1 MDSSKGKEQGLEGI
15 TTSKAEIRSTKD
27 GSLIQPKTITP
38 LNVDGMVGNFFSVNV
53 GNDPKKVQLIFN
65 GLTDLS
71 NKKADN
77 GSGLV
82 SAQKKEVNSSATSNS
97 DQNTQPNQDLNLTKV
112 NKQTKEPLNLVPVQ
126 KGENK

>member
-97 DQNTQPNQDLNLTKV
+97 DQNTQPSQDLNLTKV

>member
-1 MDSSKGKEQGLEGI
+1 MNSSKGKDQGLEGI
-15 TTSKAEIRSTKD
+15 TTSKAELRSTKD

-38 LNVDGMVGNFFSVNV
+38 LNVDGMVGNFFSINV

-71 NKKADN
+71 NKKAGN
-77 GSGLV
+77 GTGLV

-97 DQNTQPNQDLNLTKV
+97 DQNTQPSQDLNLTKV

>member
-1 MDSSKGKEQGLEGI
+1 MNSSKGKDQGLEGI
-15 TTSKAEIRSTKD
+15 TTSKAELRSTKD

-71 NKKADN
+71 NKKAGN
-77 GSGLV
+77 GTGLV
-82 SAQKKEVNSSATSNS
+82 SAQKKEVNSSSTSNS
-97 DQNTQPNQDLNLTKV
+97 DQNTQTNQDLNLTKV
-112 NKQTKEPLNLVPVQ
+112 NKQT
-126 KGENK
+126 

>member
-1 MDSSKGKEQGLEGI
+1 MDSSKGKDQGLEGI

-27 GSLIQPKTITP
+27 GSLIKPKTITP

-53 GNDPKKVQLIFN
+53 GNDPNKVQLIFN

-71 NKKADN
+71 KKKAGN

-82 SAQKKEVNSSATSNS
+82 SAQKKDTNSSATSNS
-97 DQNTQPNQDLNLTKV
+97 DQNTQPNQDFNLTKV
-112 NKQTKEPLNLVPVQ
+112 NKKTEEPLNLVPVQ
-126 KGENK
+126 KGDQK

>member
-1 MDSSKGKEQGLEGI
+1 MDSSKGKDQGLEGI

-97 DQNTQPNQDLNLTKV
+97 DQNTQPSQDLNLTKV